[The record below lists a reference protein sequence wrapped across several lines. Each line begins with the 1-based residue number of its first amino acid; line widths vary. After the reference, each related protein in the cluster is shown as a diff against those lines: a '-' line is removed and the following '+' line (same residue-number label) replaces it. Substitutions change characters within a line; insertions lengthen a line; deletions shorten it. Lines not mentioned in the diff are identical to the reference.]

1 MFMNI
6 DKLNLEMLKINY
18 FEKDSGQ
25 ADFKGIIIESNP
37 SKLPSSFRIMIHP
50 HAIYFWS
57 RINMVTNS
65 LVIICILTAD
75 AKRTQS

>member
-37 SKLPSSFRIMIHP
+37 SKVNCLPPLELWFTHMQFIFEVELIWWPIR
-50 HAIYFWS
+50 W
-57 RINMVTNS
+57 
-65 LVIICILTAD
+65 
-75 AKRTQS
+75 